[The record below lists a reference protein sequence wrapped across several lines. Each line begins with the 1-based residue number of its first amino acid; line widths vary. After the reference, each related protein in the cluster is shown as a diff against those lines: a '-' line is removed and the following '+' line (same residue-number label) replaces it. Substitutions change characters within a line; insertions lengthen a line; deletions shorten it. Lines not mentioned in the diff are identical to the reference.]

1 MKKICSLVFAI
12 VLLSG
17 FAQAFDIAWCEER
30 TFTVTAYYSPE
41 PGQIFYY
48 KPSFQEEVIL
58 NGEWYTGASGKTVFN
73 GMLAGPATYPF
84 GSVIYFPWLWV
95 GEIADRGGAIV
106 LSWERG
112 QHADRIDIRMGR
124 WEEGLIRAL
133 TFGKKTLKGRYCQP
147 SVVKSKKNIWLDLD
161 AVASVPRYFFDM
173 AIWIQELKPGR
184 KDIRVRTLQKY
195 LVKLWYLNFK
205 HRHGDYNSYTK
216 KALCAYQ
223 VKKWIV
229 GSKHPDCGTFGPRTR
244 YTMKLD
250 VQNKWLLPNSLYEK
264 GNLSTLLELAQ
275 RYNGKPAEG
284 LPNASLIKEGDHV
297 SGGELGWNEG
307 GFVATKPTNIFLFY
321 RAYTKWQQSSEIK
334 ILQNFLTEQGLY
346 SWPVDG
352 VYSTPTINALYEFQK
367 KYGLISDSDL
377 LALRGYL
384 GPKTRAKI
392 NELRGK

>member
-1 MKKICSLVFAI
+1 MKKICSLVFVI

-41 PGQIFYY
+41 VDQIFYY

-106 LSWERG
+106 LSGERG
-112 QHADRIDIRMGR
+112 QHADRIDIWMGR
-124 WEEGLIRAL
+124 GEEWLIRAL
-133 TFGKKTLKGRYCQP
+133 TFGKKTMTGYFCDKGI
-147 SVVKSKKNIWLDLD
+147 VKNSPKGTLLRDN
-161 AVASVPRYFFDM
+161 VPTLRYFFDA

-184 KDIRVRTLQKY
+184 SDIRVWTLQKY
-195 LVKLWYLNFK
+195 LNKLWYLNFK
-205 HRHGDYNSYTK
+205 HRHGEYDVYTK
-216 KALCAYQ
+216 KALCKYQ
-223 VKKWIV
+223 VAKKIV
-229 GSKHPDCGTFGPRTR
+229 GSKHPDCWTFGKLTR
-244 YTMKLD
+244 YAMKLD
-250 VQNKWLLPNSLYEK
+250 VQKKWLLPTDLYEQW
-264 GNLSTLLELAQ
+264 NFSAILDLAQ
-275 RYNGKPAEG
+275 WYNGKPAEIA
-284 LPNASLIKEGDHV
+284 PSK
-297 SGGELGWNEG
+297 
-307 GFVATKPTNIFLFY
+307 VATKQEKPQTVSAVVQKNVFNFY

-334 ILQNFLTEQGLY
+334 ILQQFLTDQWLY
-346 SWPVDG
+346 TASING
-352 VYSTPTINALYEFQK
+352 VYDKNTTNALYEFQK
-367 KYGLISDSDL
+367 KYWLIFDTDA

-392 NELRGK
+392 NELRRG